1 MTYLCMVKGKVNLR
15 IDDVTEGQLGPT
27 VAMWCAPGTSFE
39 VFAQSG
45 TADEL
50 KKVRE
55 TNV

>member
-15 IDDVTEGQLGPT
+15 IDDVTEGKLGPT
-27 VAMWCAPGTSFE
+27 VAMWCAPGTSVE

-50 KKVRE
+50 RKVRSS
-55 TNV
+55 NA